1 MGFYIENIIYILI
14 PVIPNLIFLFIPP
27 KSVPA
32 AAAQRKRGEKLLTV
46 LERVGQV
53 SMFVLPLFW
62 KVRTEGALQVAAIIL
77 MAGSALFYYA
87 GWLRY
92 YIRGGEYAWLFAPML
107 KIPVPMAVSPALYF
121 IALSAAE
128 RSPALGAAAVIFAA
142 GHIPLSWWNYRN
154 TGGEHITENGGGK

>member
-1 MGFYIENIIYILI
+1 MGFFIENIIYILI

-32 AAAQRKRGEKLLTV
+32 VKPGERGEKLLAV
-46 LERVGQV
+46 LERVGQIG
-53 SMFVLPLFW
+53 MLVLPLFW
-62 KVRTEGALQVAAIIL
+62 KVQTEGALQVAAIIV

-121 IALSAAE
+121 LALSAAE
-128 RSPALGAAAVIFAA
+128 RSPVLGAAAVIFAA
-142 GHIPLSWWNYRN
+142 GHIPLSWRNYRN
-154 TGGEHITENGGGK
+154 TGSEHITENSGGK